1 MIKDT
6 IKIHDRFTFELKL
19 EFPAEEGV
27 NTTEYNVNSW
37 MFIPASLEI
46 NKVTFPKE
54 SFFNNLKNLIR
65 FTTPVCLLR
74 DMTVGENSP
83 IKKLENAAFRF
94 SSTPDAENRV
104 KYIQRLKLFASVFAK
119 SMQDSI
125 DLAKKIKPTEDQYH
139 LFEAILKE
147 TKLTLES
154 YRSVI
159 PKLRVPTI
167 KKKDFNRFLLT
178 DEYISLFTEYKLLRM
193 GEFLERTGKLGAAKS
208 ELLEKIYSFARNEM
222 DYRSGQGYIA
232 VIDPESDNEAF
243 LHRISMLKKY
253 AGSTLFLNVQTSR
266 DGQLAEQLLFSL
278 AAGFSMVFA
287 TAIAFW
293 SQSKYGNFTM
303 PFFIALVL
311 SYMAKDRIKEIARVY
326 MSGQLNKLFYDFRTL
341 ITNSDG
347 YELGFIKE
355 SMSYPEFNK
364 LPEEIQSAR
373 RRTINT
379 DVDYEPKDEKIISYR
394 KRIHIYS
401 KKLRRSERAKD
412 FAGITDVMRFNL
424 TSFTRMMD
432 DPERDLL
439 YPTGNGVHYVKGHRV
454 YHLNLLINYISPT
467 GTNFKRFRIVMNRQ
481 GIVRIDRI
489 KIKL

>member
-6 IKIHDRFTFELKL
+6 IKIHDRYTFELKL
-19 EFPAEEGV
+19 EFPAEDGV
-27 NTTEYNVNSW
+27 NITEYNVNSW
-37 MFIPASLEI
+37 LFIPAALEI

-54 SFFNNLKNLIR
+54 AFFNSLKNLIR

-83 IKKLENAAFRF
+83 VSKLEKAAFRF
-94 SSTPDAENRV
+94 SSQPIAENRV
-104 KYIQRLKLFASVFAK
+104 KYVQRLKLFASVFAK
-119 SMQDSI
+119 SLQDSI
-125 DLAKKIKPTEDQYH
+125 DLAKKIKPVEDQIH
-139 LFEAILKE
+139 LFDAILKE
-147 TKLTLES
+147 TEIALS
-154 YRSVI
+154 AYRAVI
-159 PKLRVPTI
+159 PKLRVPTL

-178 DEYISLFTEYKLLRM
+178 DEYISLLTEYKLLRM
-193 GEFLERTGKLGAAKS
+193 GEFLERTGKSGEVKS
-208 ELLEKIYSFARNEM
+208 QLLQKIFSFARKEM
-222 DYRSGQGYIA
+222 DYRVEQGYMS
-232 VIDPESDNEAF
+232 VIEPESDNEAF

-278 AAGFSMVFA
+278 AAGLSMVFA
-287 TAIAFW
+287 TAVAFW

-303 PFFIALVL
+303 PFFVALVL
-311 SYMAKDRIKEIARVY
+311 SYMAKDRIKEIARGY

-355 SMSYPEFNK
+355 SMSYPDFEK
-364 LPEEIQSAR
+364 LPEEIRSAR

-379 DVDYEPKDEKIISYR
+379 DVEYEPKDEKIISYR

-424 TSFTRMMD
+424 TSFIRMMD

-439 YPTGNGVHYVKGHRV
+439 YPTGTGVHYVKGHRV

-467 GTNFKRFRIVMNRQ
+467 GTNFKRFRIVLNRQ